1 MLVAVTPTDE
11 PPGLGAWRAFLQA
24 YAVVVP
30 RIERSL
36 QAETGL
42 PFAWYDV
49 LLELNGARPERRLR
63 MQELGDRV
71 TISRSR
77 VSRVVDELERGGY
90 VERIPDPADR
100 RASFAAITP
109 DGRAALRKAAPVYLA
124 SVEREFLAHLSAADA
139 RTIER
144 ALDRVREA

>member
-1 MLVAVTPTDE
+1 MTPTNE
-11 PPGLGAWRAFLQA
+11 PPGLGAWRAFLQT
-24 YAVVVP
+24 YAAVVP
-30 RIERSL
+30 RIERDL
-36 QAETGL
+36 QSETGL

-49 LLELNGARPERRLR
+49 LLELNGAKPERRLR

-77 VSRVVDELERGGY
+77 VSRVVDELERAGL
-90 VERIPDPADR
+90 VARSPDPSDR

-109 DGRAALRKAAPVYLA
+109 DGRDALRRAAPVYLA
-124 SVEREFLAHLSAADA
+124 AVEREFLAYLSDSDV

>member
-1 MLVAVTPTDE
+1 MAATDD
-11 PPGLGAWRAFLQA
+11 PPGLGAWRAFLQTH
-24 YAVVVP
+24 AVVVP
-30 RIERSL
+30 RIERTL

-77 VSRVVDELERGGY
+77 VSRVVDELERAGF
-90 VERIPDPADR
+90 VERIPDPTDR
-100 RASFAAITP
+100 RASFAAITA
-109 DGRAALRKAAPVYLA
+109 DGRTALRKAAPVYLA
-124 SVEREFLAHLSAADA
+124 AVEREFLAHLSDSDA
-139 RTIER
+139 RTVER
-144 ALDRVREA
+144 ALDQVREA